1 MSWVKLDDGFPEH
14 PKVIRAGGQAAWL
27 YVAALCYCGRNL
39 TDGHIP
45 AAVLPRLTDAKAPRR
60 LAAALVRARLFIE
73 DEDGWQIHDYGSYQP
88 SRAQVEADRE
98 RARERAAK
106 SRGTRAGMSQRTSPE
121 VQALRAMGGKKG
133 TTEAL
138 EDQGQVDACAPD
150 REHVLLSQLLAGLI
164 RQRDP
169 KAKVAPLSKGWLDA
183 IRLLIERDG
192 RTPGEVEHVIRWC
205 QADPFWQA
213 NILSAPKLRAKFD
226 QLRAKASAP
235 APGPSGPPS
244 AAAADAQVVEWQ
256 QRSAEYDALR
266 RPA

>member
-1 MSWVKLDDGFPEH
+1 
-14 PKVIRAGGQAAWL
+14 
-27 YVAALCYCGRNL
+27 
-39 TDGHIP
+39 
-45 AAVLPRLTDAKAPRR
+45 
-60 LAAALVRARLFIE
+60 
-73 DEDGWQIHDYGSYQP
+73 
-88 SRAQVEADRE
+88 
-98 RARERAAK
+98 
-106 SRGTRAGMSQRTSPE
+106 
-121 VQALRAMGGKKG
+121 MGGKKG

-138 EDQGQVDACAPD
+138 EDQGQADACAPD

-235 APGPSGPPS
+235 GPSGPPS